1 MVQPTPP
8 SMSRLPPPFG
18 PFEPIRRL
26 GAGGMAETFEA
37 LRRGP
42 AGFEQRV
49 CIKRILP
56 AFESDQEF
64 VSAFLREATT
74 SALLRHANIVQVLDF
89 GVADG
94 SHYLALELVEG
105 MDLRKLSGQ
114 VGPLHPDLVTLI
126 AIDLASALEYAHVG
140 DGARSAVVH
149 RDISPSN
156 VLVSVSGEVKLVD
169 FGIAKALGGTHLTA
183 TGTIKGKIPYLP
195 PEYIERAVFD
205 AQGDLFSLGVM
216 LFELLSGQRP
226 FDGESDLDTIR
237 RIAAGT
243 RPSLTGLCPG
253 APQALTRCID
263 ALIAVDPALRVPSAS
278 VLLERLPMISVP
290 AARRRLSELV
300 RQPPPALVATSAEHL
315 AEAARA
321 KSVWI

>member
-74 SALLRHANIVQVLDF
+74 SAQLRHANIVQVLDF

-94 SHYLALELVEG
+94 SHYLALEL
-105 MDLRKLSGQ
+105 
-114 VGPLHPDLVTLI
+114 
-126 AIDLASALEYAHVG
+126 ID
-140 DGARSAVVH
+140 
-149 RDISPSN
+149 
-156 VLVSVSGEVKLVD
+156 
-169 FGIAKALGGTHLTA
+169 
-183 TGTIKGKIPYLP
+183 
-195 PEYIERAVFD
+195 
-205 AQGDLFSLGVM
+205 
-216 LFELLSGQRP
+216 
-226 FDGESDLDTIR
+226 
-237 RIAAGT
+237 
-243 RPSLTGLCPG
+243 GL
-253 APQALTRCID
+253 
-263 ALIAVDPALRVPSAS
+263 
-278 VLLERLPMISVP
+278 
-290 AARRRLSELV
+290 
-300 RQPPPALVATSAEHL
+300 
-315 AEAARA
+315 
-321 KSVWI
+321 